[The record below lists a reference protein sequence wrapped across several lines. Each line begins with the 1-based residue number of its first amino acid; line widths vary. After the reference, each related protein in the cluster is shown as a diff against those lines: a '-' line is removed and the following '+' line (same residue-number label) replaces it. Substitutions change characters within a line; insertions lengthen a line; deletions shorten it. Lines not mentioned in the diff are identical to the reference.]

1 MGIHQAQVDCDYLA
15 GKHAQHCVK
24 ASANSDY
31 SNIGTDSP
39 VSVTKTITNVLV
51 TLRAWENTPTDL
63 PNSQASDLICTMS
76 TMAVAINGV
85 AMNSNKRPT
94 FRQIRN
100 GPAYFLQTAANLLA
114 SASDVCFDESII
126 DLAIPRHPI
135 TDDHTAFDEYFN
147 LLRQVTPMCEDL
159 KSAQP
164 SYMPFQSSYLLQIQ
178 PSNTTANTPQGGQAG
193 AEEGKDGKQRKRRR
207 NGQEPG
213 HNKYGK
219 PHDTAQGKRPNMG
232 VPKPRSN
239 VSWSGSKVIAPSNGL
254 AMPRRKSNN
263 G

>member
-1 MGIHQAQVDCDYLA
+1 
-15 GKHAQHCVK
+15 
-24 ASANSDY
+24 
-31 SNIGTDSP
+31 
-39 VSVTKTITNVLV
+39 
-51 TLRAWENTPTDL
+51 
-63 PNSQASDLICTMS
+63 MS

-193 AEEGKDGKQRKRRR
+193 AKEGKDGKRRKRRR

-213 HNKYGK
+213 HDKNDK
-219 PHDTAQGKRPNMG
+219 PQYTAQGKRPPHANPPVDWIDLVNPDDKSWRISEHKFVFVEGSHAAFKFHGMG
-232 VPKPRSN
+232 QR
-239 VSWSGSKVIAPSNGL
+239 
-254 AMPRRKSNN
+254 
-263 G
+263 